1 MINFLKYE
9 HLNRKV
15 FKEYNSNWSNLSK
28 VKSQVYLIRIKLR
41 METRYKMSTVFAR
54 NLLFNKQVMA
64 TDGTEIGTLSNII
77 IESKGG
83 NIIDLMITPNPN
95 FDTSRYKKVDNYILM
110 SFDSVSAI
118 KDYIIVDK
126 MKARA

>member
-1 MINFLKYE
+1 
-9 HLNRKV
+9 
-15 FKEYNSNWSNLSK
+15 
-28 VKSQVYLIRIKLR
+28 
-41 METRYKMSTVFAR
+41 MSTVFAR

-95 FDTSRYKKVDNYILM
+95 FDTSRYKKVDNYNLM

>member
-1 MINFLKYE
+1 
-9 HLNRKV
+9 
-15 FKEYNSNWSNLSK
+15 
-28 VKSQVYLIRIKLR
+28 
-41 METRYKMSTVFAR
+41 
-54 NLLFNKQVMA
+54 MA

-83 NIIDLMITPNPN
+83 NIIDLMITPNTN

-110 SFDSVSAI
+110 PFDSVSAI

>member
-1 MINFLKYE
+1 
-9 HLNRKV
+9 
-15 FKEYNSNWSNLSK
+15 
-28 VKSQVYLIRIKLR
+28 
-41 METRYKMSTVFAR
+41 MSTVFAK